1 MQLIERFTWIYL
13 HIGIHLF
20 LVLKSTCK
28 KEERVGQTKCQSPS
42 ARPFYKNNPIACIY
56 GIEFTTGF
64 DGFLFY
70 NDPKQ
75 NKRIAELL
83 DEAGS
88 GLCEYVSTTSEEVDP
103 FQEVSILKDNNY
115 IDLFITCC
123 SKCPYIN
130 EIDWRIYLKSQFLI
144 HHYAII
150 ETHGNQK
157 NYIMTPRIRN
167 LSTPSYCIT
176 EIYRMVPVTGNND
189 ICFTYGQQKFNNP
202 IAGQKYP
209 SNSETFLRMGHYNA
223 TAAKY
228 PLGHHCIMNHNSLF
242 DKDESCLFALY
253 RTDFKYFC
261 CCYDVDLVVCQRL
274 GANLLRKDD
283 FLKDRMFCAMGK
295 LVITEDSVMEENK
308 IITFVAPIFN
318 LTKIMEQSSKNKVCY
333 MRLTEK
339 SNIVDFATDE
349 SLCKQSDALD
359 IRLRP
364 IIRTACVSLK
374 DYYTFCPLVNSDA
387 IKQYDIVCCCN
398 NQHFCNYNRNIQLK
412 IAAEN
417 SSRPQCFYNERY
429 QYLFNQYY
437 VRSMNNRDVCLLHYV
452 DRVTLQDMGRTNVK
466 DGSIYHSYP
475 GNGFH
480 PIDFSYIFLEND
492 TCTYVEVEISQNFM
506 QRARGCFSKN
516 FETNYMPLKLFVCS
530 CTLDE
535 NNNHCDR
542 ELTKEIADRAK
553 KFPMESLTKCV
564 KFDTVKLAKMLL
576 NESELVYVRHTSY
589 CFVQV
594 TKTTNIMSSQLPNI
608 QFEIKADAMTRSMAA
623 YSKKHFDHIA
633 YSMYNFFL

>member
-1 MQLIERFTWIYL
+1 MSKSIRTT
-13 HIGIHLF
+13 
-20 LVLKSTCK
+20 VL
-28 KEERVGQTKCQSPS
+28 Q
-42 ARPFYKNNPIACIY
+42 
-56 GIEFTTGF
+56 
-64 DGFLFY
+64 
-70 NDPKQ
+70 
-75 NKRIAELL
+75 LL

-202 IAGQKYP
+202 IAG
-209 SNSETFLRMGHYNA
+209 
-223 TAAKY
+223 
-228 PLGHHCIMNHNSLF
+228 
-242 DKDESCLFALY
+242 
-253 RTDFKYFC
+253 
-261 CCYDVDLVVCQRL
+261 L

-374 DYYTFCPLVNSDA
+374 
-387 IKQYDIVCCCN
+387 
-398 NQHFCNYNRNIQLK
+398 RNIQLK

-633 YSMYNFFL
+633 YSMYNL